1 MPPLVLQ
8 SWCQNGSRLSLHAEM
23 NHFSQPVICW
33 LALKLVRPRSF
44 RFLFVLNEMHSLI
57 CFATKKKKKNSRSMK
72 VYDCNVSPDYHR
84 YVLNL
89 FKWKKA
95 LTKRIKPFW
104 NSRFPKIISVA
115 FRLYRSLCAK
125 LKSSE
130 YLTSFE
136 SGVNQFAFPYWQG
149 LERGS
154 LCLNNFIAGFCY
166 SFVENVVCLRYDN
179 QSCVRKL
186 AKQGL

>member
-57 CFATKKKKKNSRSMK
+57 CFATKKKKNSRSMK

-115 FRLYRSLCAK
+115 FALCETQK
-125 LKSSE
+125 QRISYKFWKWRESICISV
-130 YLTSFE
+130 LTRTWARFPLFE
-136 SGVNQFAFPYWQG
+136 QFYSRILLFFCRKCGLSPLWQPVMC
-149 LERGS
+149 S
-154 LCLNNFIAGFCY
+154 
-166 SFVENVVCLRYDN
+166 
-179 QSCVRKL
+179 
-186 AKQGL
+186 